1 VGDYITSKD
10 PNKVAEAYEKN
21 DKFIKKQE
29 DITITE
35 RYTDAP
41 QMIEV
46 MSDGKYSEISLL
58 FVFAKDCPYS

>member
-1 VGDYITSKD
+1 MK
-10 PNKVAEAYEKN
+10 KKN
-21 DKFIKKQE
+21 DKFNKKQE

-58 FVFAKDCPYS
+58 FVFVKDCLYN